1 MGHRFTKYRFAA
13 KNSDL
18 EKMGGREEK
27 IQFGAFIALKK
38 ILEIKKIPGLI
49 FYTLSSTCLYTAN
62 SNR

>member
-27 IQFGAFIALKK
+27 NTIWSFYRAQEDSRNKK
-38 ILEIKKIPGLI
+38 NSRPHFLYIV
-49 FYTLSSTCLYTAN
+49 FDLSVYG
-62 SNR
+62 